1 MVVRGS
7 GTCFPQR
14 EVQHR
19 GEVPVMKWQH
29 RNWCIG
35 ILILVSAGI
44 GGASVDILG
53 ALDTGRGVAPAEPDI
68 PKAEVNARPADFGEA
83 AEKLGWHIGSPRPEI
98 RPRFAVEQHPDGSLL
113 LTIEQDHRP
122 GLAGYWEKRF
132 PVSGGQWYHFRA
144 AYRASGVAVERRS
157 VLVTVHWQNRHGQK
171 ARSDEPVVKDF
182 LRNFSVMAETE
193 FPETRLPRADGW
205 TTVEGQYRAPA
216 EATEA
221 IVRLHLRWAPG
232 SRVQWKPAECQPCP
246 EPKPRLVRLATV
258 HYRPQG
264 GKTPLDNCRQYEK
277 LLAEAARLQAHLVVL
292 GEVIPYVGLQ
302 KTFAEVSEVIPD
314 GPCSR
319 YFAEL
324 ARRYQLYIVAGLV
337 ERDRHC
343 LYNVAVLFGPNGQLL
358 GKYRKVCLPRSEE
371 EAGLTPG
378 EDYPVF
384 DTPLGKIGMMVCYDG
399 FFPEVARALT
409 LRGAEMIA
417 WPVWGCNPQLAQARA
432 AENHVFLISSTYE
445 DVSRNWMISAIY
457 DRSGVV
463 LAQAKQWGTVAV
475 AEVDLSRRTYW
486 GSLGDFRAAIP
497 RHCPVGLCEVSL
509 PPPVRR

>member
-1 MVVRGS
+1 MKGRLSAWGI
-7 GTCFPQR
+7 GTLF
-14 EVQHR
+14 
-19 GEVPVMKWQH
+19 
-29 RNWCIG
+29 IA
-35 ILILVSAGI
+35 SAGI
-44 GGASVDILG
+44 LWAVWSE
-53 ALDTGRGVAPAEPDI
+53 GRTAPADSNRRGSPPEI
-68 PKAEVNARPADFGEA
+68 GAVANVQA
-83 AEKLGWHIGSPRPEI
+83 AEKLGWFPGSPRPEI
-98 RPRFAVEQHPDGSLL
+98 RPHFAVENQPDGTLI
-113 LTIEQDHRP
+113 LTIQQDNQP
-122 GLAGYWEKRF
+122 GLDGYWEKRF
-132 PVSGGQWYHFRA
+132 PVTGGQWYQFRM
-144 AYRASGVAVERRS
+144 AYRAQGVAVERRC
-157 VLVTVHWQNRHGQK
+157 VLATVHWRNSRGQK
-171 ARSDEPVVKDF
+171 ARSDEPAVRHF
-182 LRNFSVMAETE
+182 LHGFTVMAETE
-193 FPETRLPRADGW
+193 FPETQPKRADGW
-205 TTVEGQYRAPA
+205 SVVEGQYRAPA

-221 IVRLHLRWAPG
+221 VVRLHLRWSPG
-232 SRVQWKPAECQPCP
+232 GRVQWQPAECRSCS

-258 HYRPQG
+258 HYKPQG

-277 LLAEAARLQAHLVVL
+277 LIAEAARLQAHLVVL

-302 KTFAEVSEVIPD
+302 RSFAEVAEAIPE

-324 ARRYQLYIVAGLV
+324 ARRYQLHIVAGLV

-343 LYNVAVLFGPNGQLL
+343 LYNVAVLFGPEGQLL

-384 DTPLGKIGMMVCYDG
+384 ETRLGKIGMMVCYDG
-399 FFPEVARALT
+399 FFPEVARTLT
-409 LRGAEMIA
+409 LRGAELIA

-457 DRSGVV
+457 DRSGAV
-463 LAQAKQWGTVAV
+463 LAQAEKWGSVAV

-497 RHCPVGLCEVSL
+497 RHCPVIPCEIPSSL
-509 PPPVRR
+509 PAPPK